1 MKVIW
6 DRYFNRWSPEAHP
19 SNLRGGAEGEGEGV
33 GGNEWHD
40 DWYGIY
46 LSILRHKMTQKR
58 YKMTQKRYFLMQ

>member
-19 SNLRGGAEGEGEGV
+19 SNLRGGAEGDGDGEGE

-46 LSILRHKMTQKR
+46 LSILQHKMTQKNIFSCSEK
-58 YKMTQKRYFLMQ
+58 Y